1 MVCVL
6 VEEEWLIK
14 IIITWYMLAFFTR
27 CIRSV
32 LSTNAVGRSDIITR
46 GLGIS
51 KRSPN
56 IALLTERCDLQQT
69 TEFQVTTTYVSLI
82 SSGKAS
88 GILPA
93 FLHISRGLYVGT
105 CLSIPPHRT
114 GALWGSDGSDSPC
127 LLPDI
132 CWMNEWVKYFPCT
145 PALTSLRQ
153 CLAQRR
159 NKYWMNSYIC
169 EYRDSEELCCIT
181 GFCLNISKP
190 NMSFLHCFS

>member
-1 MVCVL
+1 MAHKNNYYIIHACIFYKVHPCCPFYKCCWAFGYNHQGSRHFQTQPKHCL
-6 VEEEWLIK
+6 VDWEMW
-14 IIITWYMLAFFTR
+14 
-27 CIRSV
+27 
-32 LSTNAVGRSDIITR
+32 
-46 GLGIS
+46 
-51 KRSPN
+51 
-56 IALLTERCDLQQT
+56 LQQT

-190 NMSFLHCFS
+190 DMSFLHCFS